1 MSKFIIVL
9 YKLDTSV
16 PVYICIS
23 FKPMIDML
31 CCVAALGPAL
41 HGQSLKEDVRHC
53 NLLHCS
59 NHANSYNP
67 SQNLLMTNMKMSSY
81 FGLWK
86 KLQLLEEAIPIVCWV
101 GDPQNKT

>member
-41 HGQSLKEDVRHC
+41 HGQSFKRKTYVIAIC
-53 NLLHCS
+53 
-59 NHANSYNP
+59 YIVVTMP
-67 SQNLLMTNMKMSSY
+67 
-81 FGLWK
+81 
-86 KLQLLEEAIPIVCWV
+86 IPIIL
-101 GDPQNKT
+101 PKIY